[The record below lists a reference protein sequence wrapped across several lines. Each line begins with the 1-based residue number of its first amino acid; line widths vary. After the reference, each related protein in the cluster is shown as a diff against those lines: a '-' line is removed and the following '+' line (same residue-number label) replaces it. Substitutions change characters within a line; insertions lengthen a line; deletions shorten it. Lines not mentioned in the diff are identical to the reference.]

1 MWMSISCLL
10 VLGSMN
16 SCSQEKKAE
25 TLPQDAPKKQMVK
38 IKSTK
43 EVAVIETKFG
53 KIVLSLYEQDAP
65 QHVANFKKLIQSGF
79 YNGTTFH
86 RVIQNFMIQS
96 GDPNSKDNDPM
107 NDGMGGPGYT
117 VPAEIKRY
125 HKRGALAAAR
135 QGDQVNPAKAS
146 SGSQFYIVQNG
157 PISLDQLKQLEMSM
171 RRQKPNFSL
180 TQEQIDTYA
189 TLGGTPFLDN
199 EYTVFGEAVM
209 GLDVVDQI
217 AAVAKDARDRPL
229 ENVVVEK
236 VYLDTMEVEET
247 VWK

>member
-25 TLPQDAPKKQMVK
+25 TLTQDAPKKQMVK

-86 RVIQNFMIQS
+86 RVIQNFMIQG

-135 QGDQVNPAKAS
+135 QGDQVNPTKAS

-157 PISLDQLKQLEMSM
+157 PMSLDQLKQLEMSM

-180 TQEQIDTYA
+180 TQEQIDTYT